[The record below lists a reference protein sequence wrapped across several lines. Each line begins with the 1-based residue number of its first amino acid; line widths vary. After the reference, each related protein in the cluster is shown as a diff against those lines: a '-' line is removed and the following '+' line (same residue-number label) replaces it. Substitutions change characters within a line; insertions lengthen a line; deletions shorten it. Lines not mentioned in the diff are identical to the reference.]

1 MNFKRTTERLGK
13 VLALK
18 CPRCEQ
24 GNLFINPNPY
34 RFKNVG
40 KMPANCAH
48 CGQPFSLEPGFYFG
62 AAYVSY
68 GLTVALFVA
77 VVVATY
83 VLFDPVR
90 PLVYLLAV
98 IVAILLAS
106 PYLFLLSRS
115 IWIAFFVK
123 KQA

>member
-1 MNFKRTTERLGK
+1 MNLKRTTERLGN

-18 CPRCEQ
+18 CPRCEK
-24 GNLFINPNPY
+24 GDLFINQNPY
-34 RFKNVG
+34 KFKKVG

-48 CGQPFSLEPGFYFG
+48 CGQAFSLEPGFYFG

-77 VVVATY
+77 VVIATY
-83 VLFDPVR
+83 VLFDPVG
-90 PLVYLLAV
+90 PLVYLIAV

-123 KQA
+123 KQV